1 MNTETLYPPGVELE
15 DCPCPNGCAAS
26 DEAVLEGEDRIH
38 GVPGRFKVVCCRQ
51 CGLMRT
57 NPRPTPQTI
66 GAYYPDDYAPYKA
79 NDNAPAKQRKWR
91 HRAKDRVRRF
101 FGRDTRRLPDL
112 PPGHLVE
119 IGCASGN
126 YLVEVQNRGWST
138 EGIEFSDV
146 AAENARRR
154 GLLVQTGSVESAAPP
169 QRPADVVAAWMVL
182 EHLHDPLH
190 ALGKI
195 RGWLK
200 PDGYFVGVVPDASAF
215 DRKLF
220 GTHWYALHLPAHLYH
235 FTPESLRLLLSQA
248 GWQLEKLRWQPN
260 GMNLLNTLE
269 YWLQDRKRL
278 RSLAFVRWMKHSKRA
293 STLRRWLGWILG
305 LTRQSGR
312 MEFWARPAVQS
323 KAQT

>member
-1 MNTETLYPPGVELE
+1 MTDTSYPPSVQLE
-15 DCPCPNGCAAS
+15 DQDCPNGCS
-26 DEAVLEGEDRIH
+26 RLDEPVLEGQDRIH
-38 GVPGRFKVVCCRQ
+38 GVPGRFKVVQCRQ

-79 NDNAPAKQRKWR
+79 DRDAPLKQRKWR
-91 HRAKDRVRRF
+91 HRAKERIRRF
-101 FGRDTRRLPDL
+101 FGRDTRRLPDM
-112 PPGHLVE
+112 PPGHLIE

-126 YLVEVQNRGWST
+126 YLMEVKSKGWST
-138 EGIEFSDV
+138 EGIEFSNS
-146 AAENARRR
+146 AADSARQR
-154 GLLVQTGSVESAAPP
+154 GLQVQTGSVESAAPP
-169 QRPADVVAAWMVL
+169 RESADVVAAWMVL
-182 EHLHDPLH
+182 EHLHDPIF

-235 FTPESLRLLLSQA
+235 FTPHSLKALLAKA
-248 GWQLEKLRWQPN
+248 GWELVQLRWQPN
-260 GMNLLNTLE
+260 GMNLLNTLD
-269 YWLQDRKRL
+269 YWAQDQQHPRTL
-278 RSLAFVRWMKHSKRA
+278 RFVRWMKHAKRA

-305 LTRQSGR
+305 LTRQSGN
-312 MEFWARPAVQS
+312 MEFWAKPAS
-323 KAQT
+323 PTKATP